1 MMMRGLGLLLVM
13 GVGVL
18 LAGCATTDPS
28 GQNDPYEQ
36 TNRAVFDFNQKVDK
50 FVLQP
55 TASAYV
61 AVVPDPAREGI
72 HNFLLNL
79 DLPVTFANDLLQGEM
94 HRAGDT
100 LGRFTINS
108 TLGIGGLFDPASDFG
123 IPAHTEDFGQT
134 LATWGMGEGP
144 YIMLP
149 FLGPDP
155 PRDAAGQVVDVFLD
169 PTTYIS
175 LREHIWWSAGR
186 RVVSIIDVRSR
197 NLDTLQNIERGSV
210 DYYASVRSLYRQM
223 RNNEIRNGRPDV
235 SNLPDL

>member
-1 MMMRGLGLLLVM
+1 MMRGLGKFLAVGL
-13 GVGVL
+13 GVL

-28 GQNDPYEQ
+28 GQNDPFEK

-50 FVLQP
+50 FVLKP

-61 AVVPDPAREGI
+61 AVVPDPAREGV
-72 HNFLLNL
+72 HNFILNL
-79 DLPVTFANDLLQGEM
+79 DLPVTFVNDILQGEM
-94 HRAGDT
+94 DRASDT
-100 LGRFTINS
+100 FGRFTINS
-108 TLGIGGLFDPASDFG
+108 TLGLGGLFDPASDFG

-134 LATWGMGEGP
+134 LATWGAGEGP

-155 PRDAAGQVVDVFLD
+155 PRDIAGQVVDIFFD
-169 PTTYIS
+169 PTTYIT
-175 LREHIWWSAGR
+175 LREHFWWSAGR

-235 SNLPDL
+235 KNLPDL